1 MGGTGVGYNFSAVP
15 AMLRGRVFYDQNLNG
30 FWDAGEGGPSNVD
43 VRLQNSDG
51 SYSQTVQTSNGL
63 FRFLNPPAGV
73 YTLTELFND
82 PSVYDGPESIGAGG
96 GYIAG
101 NDVIAGIVFSGDVA
115 DAYGFAEVL
124 PASLIGLV
132 YEERGLSPRFQ
143 GYPDDD
149 LPLTGITITLQGTDF
164 TGAAVLTT
172 TLTDYAGAW
181 RFNAL
186 RPGVFTVTEA
196 QPAGS
201 IDGPELIGY
210 GTTSATVIANDVYS
224 VTLMPSD
231 AGQAFDF
238 VELPASLRG
247 VVYDDRNDS
256 GTRDAGDVGIQSVS
270 VQAVG
275 RTITGTLITQTVSTD
290 SQGRYAFPALPAGT
304 YTLTESQPSFYLDND
319 DAAGVQG
326 GAVITNDVIAGIV
339 YSPALFAGG
348 YDFGEL
354 LPSVVNGFVYL
365 DRNGNGSPD
374 VGEPGLGG
382 VALYLSGDTR
392 RGGTYYTA
400 TTAAN
405 GAFSFLLARTGA
417 YTLRE
422 AQPAGY
428 ADGADSGPNSWMAGV
443 IGNDLVTS
451 MALVPGGNLSYYY
464 FGEQLAGIEGIV
476 FVDSNMDGDSAGEVG
491 LTGVPI
497 TLSGRSITGFAV
509 LSGTLTDFQG
519 RFTFRGLLT
528 GTYTLT
534 ESQPTSYLGDAL
546 FDYLTIAGQSGGITT
561 TRNVISGIVFTPTAN
576 ASGYGFAELRPAQ
589 LSGIVGVDTNGD
601 GQYGL
606 TGATYSRVQTSA
618 ASSGV
623 FSFITLPPGV

>member
-1 MGGTGVGYNFSAVP
+1 
-15 AMLRGRVFYDQNLNG
+15 MLRGRVFYDQNLNG
-30 FWDAGEGGPSNVD
+30 LWYVGEGGPSNVD

-82 PSVYDGPESIGAGG
+82 TSVYDGPESIGAGG

-101 NDVIAGIVFSGDVA
+101 NDVIAGIVLSGDVA
-115 DAYGFAEVL
+115 DAYGLRSL

-149 LPLTGITITLQGTDF
+149 LPLTGITITLRGTDF

-196 QPAGS
+196 QPPGS

-224 VTLMPSD
+224 ATLMPSD

-290 SQGRYAFPALPAGT
+290 SQGRFAFPALPAGI
-304 YTLTESQPSFYLDND
+304 YTLTESQPSLDPDND
-319 DAAGVQG
+319 DAAGAQG

-339 YSPALFAGG
+339 YSPTLFAGG
-348 YDFGEL
+348 NDFGEL
-354 LPSVVNGFVYL
+354 LPSVVNGVVYL

-405 GAFSFLLARTGA
+405 GAFSFLPARAGA

-428 ADGADSGPNSWMAGV
+428 ADGADSGATVGWPVSSATISSLPLRLSRAGLMVLLFWGAVGRDRGNCVCRQQYGRRQRGRGWPDRRADHAERAVHHRVRGAVRNADRFPGPLHVPSW
-443 IGNDLVTS
+443 
-451 MALVPGGNLSYYY
+451 P
-464 FGEQLAGIEGIV
+464 
-476 FVDSNMDGDSAGEVG
+476 VDRHIHAHRE
-491 LTGVPI
+491 P
-497 TLSGRSITGFAV
+497 AHV
-509 LSGTLTDFQG
+509 LSG
-519 RFTFRGLLT
+519 
-528 GTYTLT
+528 
-534 ESQPTSYLGDAL
+534 
-546 FDYLTIAGQSGGITT
+546 
-561 TRNVISGIVFTPTAN
+561 
-576 ASGYGFAELRPAQ
+576 
-589 LSGIVGVDTNGD
+589 
-601 GQYGL
+601 
-606 TGATYSRVQTSA
+606 
-618 ASSGV
+618 
-623 FSFITLPPGV
+623 